1 MPLEFE
7 SISHGTVAFGFFNIE
22 TDMIL
27 LNHYFLFAEDFCHSI
42 ARIAESPF
50 DEIFK
55 TSWDIYLIE
64 EREKIGNLMGAI
76 RGIDHRGFIGEIYRH
91 FPFPREREAFKQR
104 PDGFKMRAEIEDMV
118 QNYATRTA
126 IPIRV
131 DQKMDQIVI
140 GEFAFRRPAFQDLIQ
155 YIWVG
160 GFPRWKDDLMPAYVL
175 SMKEKIERSS
185 KHLFEGLILKLH

>member
-27 LNHYFLFAEDFCHSI
+27 LNHYFLFAEDFCHSVS
-42 ARIAESPF
+42 AIAESLRG
-50 DEIFK
+50 EKFK

-64 EREKIGNLMGAI
+64 DREKIGNLMGAI
-76 RGIDHRGFIGEIYRH
+76 HGVDHRGFIGEVYQR
-91 FPFPREREAFKQR
+91 FPFPKRREEFKQK
-104 PDGFKMRAEIEDMV
+104 PEGFKIKAEIEDMV

-126 IPIRV
+126 IPILI

-140 GEFAFRRPAFQDLIQ
+140 GEFVFSRSVFQDLIQ
-155 YIWVG
+155 YVWVG
-160 GFPRWKDDLMPAYVL
+160 GFPRWRENLRPAYVL
-175 SMKEKIERSS
+175 SMKEKIEQSG
-185 KHLFEGLILKLH
+185 KFLFEGLTLRTL